1 MKIKKRYH
9 LKKKAIKQIKNDL
22 GDYSSLID
30 TKSSVEMLEAEPTPF
45 VLVDGEPFIIILND
59 KPYPT
64 LKAALN
70 SDLTMK
76 TAVVDMG
83 AVKFVTNGADIMS
96 PGIVDADNDIEAE
109 DVVLIVEERH
119 HKPLAIG
126 ISLISGEEM
135 VSSNKGK
142 AVKTLHFVGDE
153 IWNMEI

>member
-9 LKKKAIKQIKNDL
+9 LKKKSIKQIKNEL
-22 GDYSSLID
+22 GNYSSLISN
-30 TKSSVEMLEAEPTPF
+30 KSSVEMLEAEPTPF
-45 VLVDGEPFIIILND
+45 ILVDGEPFIIILND

-76 TAVVDMG
+76 TVVVDMG
-83 AVKFVTNGADIMS
+83 AVKFVSNGADIMS
-96 PGIVDADNDIEAE
+96 PGIVNADTNIKPE

-126 ISLISGEEM
+126 ISIISGDEM

-142 AVKTLHFVGDE
+142 AVKTLHFVGDD